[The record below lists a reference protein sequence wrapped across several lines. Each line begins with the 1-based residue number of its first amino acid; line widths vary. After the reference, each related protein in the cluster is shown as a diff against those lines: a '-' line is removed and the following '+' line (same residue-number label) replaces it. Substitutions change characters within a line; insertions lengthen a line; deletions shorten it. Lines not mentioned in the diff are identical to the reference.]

1 MIYSYWQLQQFLILA
16 IPVIHEI
23 AFYYTHSVSLVV
35 VVFVGGGS
43 ADGGCCALH
52 LRCYCGLNSDRFMIW
67 QFTSLSLHNI
77 SQQPRRQYFI
87 TINNV
92 RKL

>member
-1 MIYSYWQLQQFLILA
+1 MIYSYWQLQKFLILA

-43 ADGGCCALH
+43 GGVGAAPYICVV
-52 LRCYCGLNSDRFMIW
+52 I
-67 QFTSLSLHNI
+67 
-77 SQQPRRQYFI
+77 
-87 TINNV
+87 V
-92 RKL
+92 V

>member
-43 ADGGCCALH
+43 GGGCCALH

-67 QFTSLSLHNI
+67 QFISLSLVVNI
-77 SQQPRRQYFI
+77 SQQPSRQYLL
-87 TINNV
+87 
-92 RKL
+92 KL